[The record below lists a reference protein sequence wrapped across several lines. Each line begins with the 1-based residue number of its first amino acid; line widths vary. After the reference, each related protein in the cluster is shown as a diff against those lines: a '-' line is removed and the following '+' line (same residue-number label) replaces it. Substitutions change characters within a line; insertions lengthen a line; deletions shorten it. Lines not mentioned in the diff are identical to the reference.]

1 MHVLE
6 LTVFKKR
13 TKKSDYKNGHVN
25 DPFSFRIEKRTRKSY
40 ETMVVRVLT
49 IDKG

>member
-1 MHVLE
+1 MHVVE
-6 LTVFKKR
+6 LTVFKNAQKI
-13 TKKSDYKNGHVN
+13 GHVN
-25 DPFSFRIEKRTRKSY
+25 DPFSFGIEKRTRKSY